1 MPRSLS
7 LTAYRALTRRRQGK
21 AGAADAAPPPRPV
34 GEVIWAHAT
43 TPQRHLAVLDVARR
57 LETLRPDAAVLVT
70 YNADSSTAAEI
81 AAIADSSV
89 TMQPLAGDHPGE
101 AARFL
106 DHWRP
111 DLCLWTGGRLWINH
125 VSAAAERGIPMILAD
140 ADQTHLASRKHKWF
154 PELTRQA
161 LDCFDAILP
170 TTTPAA
176 LEIRRLGI
184 DKAKVTVTPRMR
196 APLVP
201 PPCSDDDLNA
211 VTHDL
216 AARPVWLAVG
226 VRPAEVGPVL
236 EAHRAAMR
244 LSHRLL
250 LVLLPSGDTGGDVG
264 GESGAQAVEEAVR
277 AAGLRADHWDECGVV
292 EDHTQVLISADPRD
306 LGLWYR
312 VAPLVF
318 LASTLETGAPG
329 LDPQAAAGLGCAI
342 LHGPHLGTHSAAY
355 ARLAAAGATRPVSDA
370 AGLSAALLHLLAP
383 DHAAAMALAGW
394 EVATEG
400 AETTDRLI
408 DLIQFHMDRREAE
421 DARP

>member
-21 AGAADAAPPPRPV
+21 PGDAAAPPPPRPV

-43 TPQRHLAVLDVARR
+43 TPQRHLALLDVARR

-70 YNADSSTAAEI
+70 YNAGSSTAAEI
-81 AAIADSSV
+81 AAVADSGV
-89 TMQPLAGDHPGE
+89 IMQPLAGDNPGE

-106 DHWRP
+106 DHWQP

-140 ADQTHLASRKHKWF
+140 ADQTHLDSRKHKWF

-161 LDCFDAILP
+161 LDCFDTILP
-170 TTTPAA
+170 TTAPAA
-176 LEIRRLGI
+176 LDIRRLGI
-184 DKAKVTVTPRMR
+184 DKAKVIVSPRMR
-196 APLVP
+196 APVTP
-201 PPCSDDDLNA
+201 PPCSLDDLNA
-211 VTHDL
+211 VTHDM
-216 AARPVWLAVG
+216 AARPVWLAVM
-226 VRPAEVGPVL
+226 VQPDEIAPVL
-236 EAHRAAMR
+236 EAHRSALR

-250 LVLLPSGDTGGDVG
+250 LVLMPAETPSA
-264 GESGAQAVEEAVR
+264 EEVETAVR
-277 AAGLRADHWDECGVV
+277 AAGLRAEHWDECGVV
-292 EDHTQVLISADPRD
+292 EDHTQVLISSDPRD

-318 LASTLETGAPG
+318 LASSLRDGAPG
-329 LDPQAAAGLGCAI
+329 IDPAAAAGLGCAI
-342 LHGPHLGTHSAAY
+342 LHGPHLGAHAAAY
-355 ARLAAAGATRPVSDA
+355 ARLAAAGATRPVSEA
-370 AGLSAALLHLLAP
+370 AGLSAALLHLIAP

-400 AETTDRLI
+400 AETTDRLVG
-408 DLIQFHMDRREAE
+408 LIQVHLDRRQA
-421 DARP
+421 DHARP